1 MKSIYNIFTVLLLA
15 TSSSYALDNRERA
28 AADSAACLG
37 CHDFGPDSKVHALL
51 AGSHGLVGDNEA
63 MAGRHGC
70 ADCHGVSIDHTAAPT
85 QVSPD
90 VSFGPRWTASPAAQD
105 LQCLACHKQ
114 DTARNWQHALHML
127 NNLTCVTCH
136 DLLTW
141 EDKVL
146 FEEQQSDVCTI
157 CHKAQKQGIHGMQEV
172 IDRNP
177 PCSVCHNPH
186 DHESAEN
193 EMLQND
199 SVGCRACHD
208 PRILENFY
216 EPPKNTDSFHPMTQ
230 QADRTCLDCHQGIAH
245 AAADSVTAM
254 VPEALSNKEVTLFY
268 PGTAD
273 SDWLRE
279 SHPGSQA
286 MRQGRTCQQC
296 HRGEE
301 AAMGEVQAAGRG
313 HAFRTIQI
321 AFTVEG
327 DQLLISLQWQGPQD
341 ESSISLMWADHENEA
356 VRSSGCFA
364 ACHSDMPGMTQDRGQ
379 QSGKYL
385 SASRVQPQYPGEA
398 ALIKDTQ
405 ALEKMMARGEF
416 VELWRIQLQS
426 STVERSLVLAE
437 TRWEQANSISVDK
450 RYRDGQWNVAIR
462 RKLNDAESEPGFTQE
477 DKYTFG
483 VALNGATTRGGSHW
497 VSLPMTFSFDGDET
511 DFIARISG
519 TGHD

>member
-1 MKSIYNIFTVLLLA
+1 MKSIYSIFTVLLLA
-15 TSSSYALDNRERA
+15 AATSSHALDNRERA
-28 AADSAACLG
+28 AVESAACLG
-37 CHDFGPDSKVHALL
+37 CHDLGPNSKVHALL
-51 AGSHGLVGDNEA
+51 AGSHGLAGDNEA

-70 ADCHGVSIDHTAAPT
+70 ADCHGASTAHIAAPSR
-85 QVSPD
+85 VSPD

-105 LQCLACHKQ
+105 LQCLACHEQ
-114 DTARNWQHALHML
+114 DTARNWRHALHML

-146 FEEQQSDVCTI
+146 FEEHQADVCTT
-157 CHKAQKQGIHGMQEV
+157 CHKAQKQGIHGMQEI

-199 SVGCRACHD
+199 SAGCRTCHD
-208 PRILENFY
+208 PRMLENFY
-216 EPPKNTDSFHPMTQ
+216 EPPKGASSFHQMTQ

-254 VPEALSNKEVTLFY
+254 VTQAVSSKEITLFY

-273 SDWLRE
+273 SDWLQK

-286 MRQGRTCQQC
+286 MRQGRNCQQC

-313 HAFRTIQI
+313 IAFRNIQI

-327 DQLLISLQWQGPQD
+327 DHLLLSLQWQGPKD
-341 ESSISLMWADHENEA
+341 ESSISLMWGNHENE
-356 VRSSGCFA
+356 VLRNSGCFA
-364 ACHSDMPGMTQDRGQ
+364 ACHSDMAGMTQDRAQ
-379 QSGKYL
+379 QLGKYL
-385 SASRVQPQYPGEA
+385 SASRVQPQLPGETA
-398 ALIKDTQ
+398 VIKDTQ
-405 ALEKMMARGEF
+405 ALEEMIAQGEF
-416 VELWRIQLQS
+416 ADLWRIQLQS
-426 STVERSLVLAE
+426 STVEQSMVLAE
-437 TRWEQANSISVDK
+437 TRWEQATSISVEK
-450 RYRDGQWNVAIR
+450 HYRDGQWNVTIR
-462 RKLNDAESEPGFTQE
+462 CKLNDAGSRTVFTEQG
-477 DKYTFG
+477 KYTFG
-483 VALNGATTRGGSHW
+483 VALNGATTRGSSHW
-497 VSLPMTFSFDGDET
+497 VSLPMTFNVDGDET
-511 DFIARISG
+511 DFKAR
-519 TGHD
+519 

>member
-1 MKSIYNIFTVLLLA
+1 MKSIYIIFTALLLA
-15 TSSSYALDNRERA
+15 TTSSYAVDNRERA
-28 AADSAACLG
+28 TADSAACLG
-37 CHDFGPDSKVHALL
+37 CHDFGPDSQVHALL
-51 AGSHGLVGDNEA
+51 AGSHGLAGDSEA

-70 ADCHGVSIDHTAAPT
+70 ADCHGASADHTTAPT

-105 LQCLACHKQ
+105 LQCLACHNQ
-114 DTARNWQHALHML
+114 DAARNWQHALHML

-146 FEEQQSDVCTI
+146 FEEQQADVCTI
-157 CHKAQKQGIHGMQEV
+157 CHKAQKQGIHGMQEI

-199 SVGCRACHD
+199 SAGCRACHD

-216 EPPKNTDSFHPMTQ
+216 EPPKNSDSFHQMTQ
-230 QADRTCLDCHQGIAH
+230 QAQRTCLDCHQGIAH

-254 VPEALSNKEVTLFY
+254 VPQALSNKEVTLFY

-286 MRQGRTCQQC
+286 MRQGRSCQQC

-301 AAMGEVQAAGRG
+301 AAMGEVLAAGRG
-313 HAFRTIQI
+313 PTFRNIQI

-341 ESSISLMWADHENEA
+341 ESSISLIWGDHENEA

-364 ACHSDMPGMTQDRGQ
+364 ACHSDMPGMM
-379 QSGKYL
+379 
-385 SASRVQPQYPGEA
+385 
-398 ALIKDTQ
+398 Q

-416 VELWRIQLQS
+416 AELWRIQLQS
-426 STVERSLVLAE
+426 SAVERSQVLAE

-450 RYRDGQWNVAIR
+450 SYRDGQWNVTIR
-462 RKLNDAESEPGFTQE
+462 RKFNDAENEPGFTEE

-483 VALNGATTRGGSHW
+483 VALNGATTQGGNHW

-511 DFIARISG
+511 DFIAF
-519 TGHD
+519 

>member
-1 MKSIYNIFTVLLLA
+1 MKSIYIIFTVLLLA
-15 TSSSYALDNRERA
+15 TTTSSYALDNRERA

-51 AGSHGLVGDNEA
+51 AGSHGLAGDNEA

-70 ADCHGVSIDHTAAPT
+70 ADCHGASTDHTAAPT

-146 FEEQQSDVCTI
+146 FEEQQADVCTI
-157 CHKAQKQGIHGMQEV
+157 CHKAQKQGIHGMQEI

-199 SVGCRACHD
+199 SAGCRACHD

-216 EPPKNTDSFHPMTQ
+216 EPPKNTDSFHQMTQ

-286 MRQGRTCQQC
+286 MRQGRNCQQC

-313 HAFRTIQI
+313 PAFRNIQI

-327 DQLLISLQWQGPQD
+327 DQLLISLQWQGPKD
-341 ESSISLMWADHENEA
+341 ESSISLMWGDHENEA

-385 SASRVQPQYPGEA
+385 STSRVQPQHPGET

-405 ALEKMMARGEF
+405 ALEKMTARGEF
-416 VELWRIQLQS
+416 AKLWRIQLQS
-426 STVERSLVLAE
+426 STVEQSQVLAE

-450 RYRDGQWNVAIR
+450 SYRDGQWNVTIR
-462 RKLNDAESEPGFTQE
+462 RKLNDAESKPGFTEE

-483 VALNGATTRGGSHW
+483 VALNGATTQGGSHW

-511 DFIARISG
+511 DFIAF
-519 TGHD
+519 